1 MMQARLWA
9 GVAACVAVAVA
20 SGFGER
26 RRSRRD
32 DPDRV
37 GWVAW
42 QPLQFLALFL
52 AFVLAAIGL
61 TG

>member
-9 GVAACVAVAVA
+9 GVAACVALAVA
-20 SGFGER
+20 SGLAER
-26 RRSRRD
+26 RRTRRS

-42 QPLQFLALFL
+42 PMVQFAALFGGV
-52 AFVLAAIGL
+52 VLAALAL